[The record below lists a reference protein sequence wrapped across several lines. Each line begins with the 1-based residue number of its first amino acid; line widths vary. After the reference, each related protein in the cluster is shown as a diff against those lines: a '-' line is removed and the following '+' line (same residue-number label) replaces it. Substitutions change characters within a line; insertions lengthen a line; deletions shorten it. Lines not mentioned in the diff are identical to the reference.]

1 MSEETSAE
9 VTASPE
15 LLPCPFCGEAG
26 VSLQIDSDIEAVI
39 CDGCTATGPSM
50 LSKKEFETEEQMW
63 SAAVADWNTRPGV
76 DAETMRRAC
85 AELCRR
91 RADVLESCA
100 ERHLPGTKQRD
111 AWLCATDAAQALA
124 DDIRALTPDEILE
137 LTKAAPPGDAT

>member
-50 LSKKEFETEEQMW
+50 LSKKEFETDQAMED
-63 SAAVADWNTRPGV
+63 AAVESWNARRIVSASITPG
-76 DAETMRRAC
+76 RAFQ
-85 AELCRR
+85 L
-91 RADVLESCA
+91 S
-100 ERHLPGTKQRD
+100 T
-111 AWLCATDAAQALA
+111 AASSIA
-124 DDIRALTPDEILE
+124 
-137 LTKAAPPGDAT
+137 